1 MNLPSARYFDRW
13 AKTYDSDLARFD
25 YRLPAIA
32 AALTAPILPSGAHI
46 LDIGIGTG
54 LIARAIKSACPGT
67 YIAGVDISAKMLASA
82 QMADEVH
89 ICDAG
94 SQILPFAENTFDA
107 AVAVGVLEFIAHPAW
122 TLIQAARVLKPGGH
136 LIVVYEPID
145 HAADYKPGILRGVIA
160 HTPECAVVRRIHYT
174 PLPRFYNKYLH
185 DTGLLIQ
192 IARAAGF
199 EIRHR
204 NRITA
209 YTRPRFG
216 PVAHDILVLQKT

>member
-1 MNLPSARYFDRW
+1 MSAPHARYFDHW
-13 AKTYDSDLARFD
+13 AKTYDRDLTGFD
-25 YRLPAIA
+25 YNLPAIVS
-32 AALTAPILPSGAHI
+32 ALIAPILPPQSRV

-54 LIARAIKSACPGT
+54 LVARAIKSACPST
-67 YIAGVDISAKMLASA
+67 HITGVDISPKMLATA
-82 QMADEVH
+82 QIADEIHV
-89 ICDAG
+89 CDAG

-107 AVAVGVLEFIAHPAW
+107 AMAVGVLEFIAHPAW
-122 TLIQAARVLKPGGH
+122 TLVQAARVLKPGGH
-136 LIVVYEPID
+136 LIVAYEPID
-145 HAADYKPGILRGVIA
+145 HAQDYKPGILRGVIA

-192 IARAAGF
+192 IARAVGF
-199 EIRHR
+199 EVRHR

-209 YTRPRFG
+209 YTRPVFG